1 MRTTGLPDVSVSP
14 SSSVQRARQ
23 ELAERL
29 RDMRLDS
36 GLSGRALS
44 AAAGWHEAKTSR
56 IETAK
61 QAPSDSDIR
70 IWCQA
75 CRVPDQAPDLIA
87 ASRAAD
93 SMYTEWKRLHR
104 TGMRRAQ
111 DMRVPLYEKTR
122 QFKVYVSTVIPGF
135 LQVPGYATALMSAIT
150 AFQGTPDDVAEAV
163 RARMSRNRILSSE
176 GRRFTMLIEESVL
189 RYRVGGND
197 VMLAQLGHLMSATA
211 LPSVKLGIIP
221 FTAEDRPMWT
231 LEAFT
236 IFDDARVHVELLAA
250 QVTITVPGEV
260 VMYLRAFDQLARLAV
275 YGPEARARITS
286 AINALC

>member
-1 MRTTGLPDVSVSP
+1 MAVSP

-23 ELAERL
+23 ELADRL

-36 GLSGRALS
+36 GLSGRELS
-44 AAAGWHEAKTSR
+44 RAAGWHEAKTSR

-70 IWCQA
+70 AWCQA
-75 CRVPDQAPDLIA
+75 CGAPDQAPDLIA

-93 SMYTEWKRLHR
+93 SMYMEWKRLHR
-104 TGMRRAQ
+104 TGMRRLQEA
-111 DMRVPLYEKTR
+111 RGSLYERTR
-122 QFKVYVSTVIPGF
+122 QFKVYMSTVVPGF

-150 AFQGTPDDVAEAV
+150 TFQGTPDDVAEAV
-163 RARMSRNRILSSE
+163 RARMSRNRVLNSE

-189 RYRVGGND
+189 RYRVGGNE
-197 VMLAQLGHLMSATA
+197 VMLAQLGHLMSVTA
-211 LPSVKLGIIP
+211 LPNVRLGIIP
-221 FTAEDRPMWT
+221 FTTEDRPMWT

-236 IFDDARVHVELLAA
+236 VFDDARVHVELLAA
-250 QVTITVPGEV
+250 QVTVTVPGEV
-260 VMYLRAFDQLARLAV
+260 VAYLRAFDQLSRLAV

-286 AINALC
+286 AINALS